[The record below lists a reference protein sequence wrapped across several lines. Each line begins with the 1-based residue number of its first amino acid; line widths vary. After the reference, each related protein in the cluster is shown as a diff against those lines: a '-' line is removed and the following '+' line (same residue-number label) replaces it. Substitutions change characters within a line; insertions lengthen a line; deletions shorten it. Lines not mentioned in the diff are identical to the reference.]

1 LDGRVSVATRR
12 KEERM
17 AIGAMFERAG
27 FTSDMYDQVAS
38 RVVAEGPPPGCLY
51 HIAGPVEGGWR
62 VIEVWESEEDQR
74 RFQEERLNPA
84 FEAAGVEKVMPRY
97 FEVHAT
103 LPPPE
108 AMAAL
113 AAGSGPPTG

>member
-1 LDGRVSVATRR
+1 
-12 KEERM
+12 M
-17 AIGAMFERAG
+17 AIGAMFERSG

-62 VIEVWESEEDQR
+62 VIEVWESEEAQR
-74 RFQEERLNPA
+74 AFQEDRLNPA